1 MPAGYQTRD
10 MKTDFDVIIIGGGMV
25 GASLA
30 RALASANLRVAV
42 VEATSL
48 DSTRQPSYDDRAIAL
63 AYGTRLILEGI
74 GVWPG
79 LEPEVEPIGHIHVSD
94 RGRFGFTRLDHQE
107 QGVDALGYVATGH
120 ALGQVLLKGL
130 GQQPNL
136 ELFCPASLNSFDLS
150 ADGVDVRVSLE
161 DGEQILQGK
170 LLVAADGVNSLV
182 REQLD
187 IRLKEWGY
195 GQTAVISNLT
205 PGIEPVG
212 VAYERFT
219 DAGPMALLPLT
230 GGRYGLVWTL
240 DDADV
245 EEVMGL
251 DEEAFLQRVQ
261 GRFGYRL
268 GRFQKAGKRSCYPLK
283 LVRAS
288 EHIRQRV
295 ALIGNAA
302 HAVHPIT
309 GQGFNLGIRDAA
321 VLADVLVDAAKN
333 GQDIGSLQ
341 TLERYAGWRKRD
353 QEAVALMTDSL
364 VRIFTN
370 PLLPVRV
377 IRNLSMLALDLMPGP
392 KRFLTRQFMGLNGRL
407 PRLSRGRSLV

>member
-1 MPAGYQTRD
+1 
-10 MKTDFDVIIIGGGMV
+10 MKTNFDVIIIGGGMV

-30 RALASANLRVAV
+30 RALAATNLRIAII
-42 VEATSL
+42 EAASL
-48 DSTRQPSYDDRAIAL
+48 YSTRQPSYDDRAIAL
-63 AYGTRLILEGI
+63 AYGTLLILEGI
-74 GVWPG
+74 GVWPE
-79 LEPEVEPIGHIHVSD
+79 LEPDAEPIRHIHISD

-107 QGVDALGYVATGH
+107 QGVAALGYVATGH

-130 GQQPNL
+130 GQLSNL
-136 ELFCPASLNSFDLS
+136 MLFCPASLNSFDLS
-150 ADGVDVRVSLE
+150 ADGVEVRISLE
-161 DGEQILQGK
+161 EGEQILQGK

-187 IRLKEWGY
+187 ISIKEWGY

-205 PGIEPVG
+205 PGIEPEG
-212 VAYERFT
+212 VAFERFT

-240 DDADV
+240 DDADLDA
-245 EEVMGL
+245 VMGL
-251 DEEAFLQRVQ
+251 DEAAFLERVQ

-268 GRFQKAGKRSCYPLK
+268 GQFQKAGKRSCYPLK

-309 GQGFNLGIRDAA
+309 GQGFNLGIRDVA
-321 VLADVLVDAAKN
+321 VLADVLVDAAKR
-333 GQDIGSLQ
+333 GQDIGSLPV
-341 TLERYAGWRKRD
+341 LERYADWRKHD

-370 PLLPVRV
+370 PLLPVRM

-407 PRLSRGRSLV
+407 PKLSRGRSLV